1 MTVVSVRELQR
12 NSAAVL
18 KDLESARRPA
28 FITRRG
34 RPIAVLVPL
43 DEDSL
48 YDYVLAHAPEFVA
61 DMRRSDEELARGE
74 RGTPLEEVIAEL
86 EAEA

>member
-1 MTVVSVRELQR
+1 M
-12 NSAAVL
+12 
-18 KDLESARRPA
+18 
-28 FITRRG
+28 
-34 RPIAVLVPL
+34 PL
-43 DEDSL
+43 DEDDL

-74 RGTPLEEVIAEL
+74 RGTALEEVIAEL

>member
-1 MTVVSVRELQR
+1 M
-12 NSAAVL
+12 
-18 KDLESARRPA
+18 
-28 FITRRG
+28 
-34 RPIAVLVPL
+34 PL
-43 DEDSL
+43 DKDDL
-48 YDYVLAHAPEFVA
+48 YDYVLAHAPEFAA